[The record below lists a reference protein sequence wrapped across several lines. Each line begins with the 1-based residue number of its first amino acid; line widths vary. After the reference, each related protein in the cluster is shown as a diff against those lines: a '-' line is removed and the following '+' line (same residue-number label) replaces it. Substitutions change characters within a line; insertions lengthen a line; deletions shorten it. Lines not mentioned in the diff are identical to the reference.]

1 LCEAFFTT
9 VLWVVI
15 DDDVSLTDRWLSSFG
30 GLLLRG
36 GVRKSLN
43 FGLFW
48 DWCQKQ
54 KVGGVS
60 L

>member
-1 LCEAFFTT
+1 LCEAFFITL
-9 VLWVVI
+9 LWVVI
-15 DDDVSLTDRWLSSFG
+15 DEDVSLTDHRLSSFG

-48 DWCQKQ
+48 DLYQKQ